1 MNLLVLGPQGAG
13 KGTQAQRIAR
23 DDAIPHISTGD
34 MFRAAVAE
42 GGELGREVEPILAS
56 GGLVPDELTIALI
69 RERLGRDD
77 ARGGFILDGFPR
89 TRAQAEALEAMLAA
103 IGRRLDLVLF
113 FDLADETATER
124 MLARAESEG
133 RADDTPEAIAR
144 RLENYHSQTAPL
156 VELYR
161 DAGLLATID
170 AGASIDEVHADV
182 RRALDSLGGE
192 TAA

>member
-1 MNLLVLGPQGAG
+1 VNLLVLGPQGAG

-170 AGASIDEVHADV
+170 AAASIDEVHADV
-182 RRALDSLGGE
+182 RRALGSLGGE
-192 TAA
+192 AAA